1 MCTTN
6 TELHVDVLT
15 RKIST
20 VILVIV
26 QASTSCRVGFVEQL
40 LSCSYNNLMPRV
52 TVWSSF
58 ISFCHHF
65 GLNFAPGAEFSF
77 LRLWS
82 LKLFEQW
89 FCFFLI
95 APAGCVVGSGLT
107 CRITP
112 NCISFLSLHVVV
124 SWFWTRSRAW
134 TCRCCSWHPRCVSN
148 EQSRCRQDI
157 QKQTNKKK
165 NPDVPDTTNESCLS
179 FGESSAEEPR
189 GGWWRGGV
197 TWEWSTVK
205 ER

>member
-165 NPDVPDTTNESCLS
+165 K
-179 FGESSAEEPR
+179 PR
-189 GGWWRGGV
+189 CTRHD
-197 TWEWSTVK
+197 
-205 ER
+205 